1 MKSIPSPS
9 TARRKSMLWVVAT
22 TLVLSSAVGITPA
35 LADNLSL
42 GLAVPGLS
50 VSVGGAP
57 AYYPVSPPVLYVPPP
72 QPVYYYA
79 APPPPPPPPPP
90 GPPPPGPPPPGPG
103 PWGGPPPPPP
113 PGPPPGSYAAPT
125 PVVGYVSTPW

>member
-1 MKSIPSPS
+1 MRSIPSPS
-9 TARRKSMLWVVAT
+9 TARRKSILWVVAT
-22 TLVLSSAVGITPA
+22 TLVLSSAVGITTPA

-57 AYYPVSPPVLYVPPP
+57 AYYPVSPPVVYVPPP

-90 GPPPPGPPPPGPG
+90 GPPS
-103 PWGGPPPPPP
+103 
-113 PGPPPGSYAAPT
+113 GSYAAPT

>member
-9 TARRKSMLWVVAT
+9 TARRKPILRVVAT

-57 AYYPVSPPVLYVPPP
+57 AYYPVSPPVVYVPPP

-90 GPPPPGPPPPGPG
+90 GPPPPGPG

-113 PGPPPGSYAAPT
+113 PGPPPSYYAAPT
-125 PVVGYVSTPW
+125 PVVGYVSTLW